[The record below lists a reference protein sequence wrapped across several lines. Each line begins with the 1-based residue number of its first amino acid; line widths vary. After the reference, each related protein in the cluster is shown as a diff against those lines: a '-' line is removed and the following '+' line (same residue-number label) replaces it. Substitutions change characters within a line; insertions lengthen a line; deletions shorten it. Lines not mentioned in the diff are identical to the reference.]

1 MYILTHLIDNTG
13 EHSMASKITNSKNK
27 IVNPLSGK
35 TNPKG
40 FDNPLAGKTTSK
52 GIREP
57 QKPNPKPIGWQKGS
71 PKSNQTQTLK
81 E

>member
-1 MYILTHLIDNTG
+1 
-13 EHSMASKITNSKNK
+13 MASKISKSKNK

-57 QKPNPKPIGWQKGS
+57 QKPNPKGFDNPLAGKKDPQKATKRK
-71 PKSNQTQTLK
+71 P
-81 E
+81 